1 MNKVYGIL
9 VIFAASVLLGF
20 AFNLF
25 LLPHEILSGGV
36 TGLAM
41 IFGLISPINAG
52 VWLIILNIPIFV
64 VGWMKLG
71 KVFIFNSIFSVAVT
85 SVSMLYIPVM
95 KVTEDVLLSSVFG
108 GVLVGAGAGIIIR
121 FYGSGGGFDVIGLL
135 LTMKRDIPLGFL
147 VFSLNS
153 LVIFASGFI
162 FSWELAMY
170 TMASIYITGLVVD
183 RIHTR
188 HHKLSLMVVT
198 SKGEAVKKELLEN
211 LYRGI
216 TVTDGEGAYSGNKVK
231 VLYSVIS
238 RYELAFV
245 RPLIK
250 SIDPNAFVS
259 ISETMEVMGNFR
271 KDNSFKKPPRAKGAV
286 YNTTANS
293 TEQN

>member
-1 MNKVYGIL
+1 MDKIYSTMI
-9 VIFAASVLLGF
+9 IFAGSLLLGV
-20 AFNLF
+20 AFNMF

-41 IFGLISPINAG
+41 IFSLLTPINAG
-52 VWLIILNIPIFV
+52 IWLIVLNVPIFIL
-64 VGWMKLG
+64 GWMKLG
-71 KVFIFNSIFSVAVT
+71 KVFILNSIFSVAVT
-85 SVSMLYIPVM
+85 SISMLYIPVM
-95 KVTEDVLLSSVFG
+95 KVTDDVLLSSVFG
-108 GVLVGAGAGIIIR
+108 GVLVGAGAGFIIR

-147 VFSLNS
+147 VFCLNS
-153 LVIFASGFI
+153 MVIFVSGFI

-170 TMASIYITGLVVD
+170 TMASIYITGLVID

-188 HHKLSLMVVT
+188 HIKLSMRVVT
-198 SKGEAVKKELLEN
+198 SKGDAVKKQLLEN

-231 VLYSVIS
+231 VLYSVIT
-238 RYELAFV
+238 RYELAYV

-250 SIDPNAFVS
+250 EVDPNAFVS

-271 KDNSFKKPPRAKGAV
+271 RDDNFRKTPGNHQPLQDISK
-286 YNTTANS
+286 
-293 TEQN
+293 